1 MKKKSLSKKYV
12 NPLFV
17 VASLFFLQSCVSTS
31 DGVSPMS
38 RGAQEPV
45 STPIPKKAQ
54 EKEVVYVFD
63 SQEIVKLYVDVLK
76 EQASG
81 KNLQRVNALLRKG
94 KRNHLEQAVLVINLL
109 QNFLVSRGQVKDDFE
124 MPSKRPKV
132 VSLADLSTLYKI
144 DLVELVENNP
154 FLQSVEVYH
163 LLLRAKEFASSEE
176 AGNFIANTIQNKLDY
191 FKEFVELVS
200 STIKEE
206 NFEEEEDGFVE
217 EVKPVR
223 LRQKTKDILTQAEDL
238 LSRDRYNQAIDLLK
252 QVKKSDRSYES
263 AQQKIVS
270 VSNRA
275 VEDLRRQAALA
286 YQKANHINTDFE
298 ARGAYLIE
306 ARGYLK
312 KALEL
317 YPNAEHITKVKQH
330 LKVIDDNIDFLKKGR
345 R

>member
-1 MKKKSLSKKYV
+1 MKKNFLSKKYA

-17 VASLFFLQSCVSTS
+17 IASVLFLHSCVSTS
-31 DGVSPMS
+31 ESVSPLS
-38 RGAQEPV
+38 QEVREPV
-45 STPIPKKAQ
+45 SNSVPKKVE

-63 SQEIVKLYVDVLK
+63 SREIVTLYVDVLK

-81 KNLQRVNALLRKG
+81 KNLEKINALLRKG

-109 QNFLVSRGQVKDDFE
+109 QNFLVSHAQVRDDLE
-124 MPSKRPKV
+124 MPTQKSKMA
-132 VSLADLSTLYKI
+132 SLADLSTLYKI
-144 DLVELVENNP
+144 DLVELVEDNP

-163 LLLRAKEFASSEE
+163 LLLRVKEYASSEE
-176 AGNFIANTIQNKLDY
+176 ASSLIANTIQNKLDY
-191 FKEFVELVS
+191 FKEFVDLI
-200 STIKEE
+200 TATLKEE
-206 NFEEEEDGFVE
+206 NFEEEEDEGVV
-217 EVKPVR
+217 EVKRVN
-223 LRQKTKDILTQAEDL
+223 LRAKSKDLLTQAEEL
-238 LSRDRYNQAIDLLK
+238 LARDRYNQAIDLLK

-298 ARGAYLIE
+298 ARGTYLIE

-317 YPNAEHITKVKQH
+317 YPNAEHIAKVKQH